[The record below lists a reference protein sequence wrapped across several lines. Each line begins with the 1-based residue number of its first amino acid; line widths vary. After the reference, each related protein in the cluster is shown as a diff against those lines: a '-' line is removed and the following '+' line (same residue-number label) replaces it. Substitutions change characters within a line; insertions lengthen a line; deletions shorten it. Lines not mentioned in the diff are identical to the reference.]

1 MATKRRRLKTKKKN
15 NRKTKKV
22 GGVKTIDKAAGWLF
36 GDDLKAAA
44 AEKAARAAAEKKEE
58 EGIEMSTR
66 ENLSD
71 NQATV
76 VGVDGTDES
85 LDEIKM
91 QFPQRNP
98 NRRKSPKILP
108 SLNQSPREDMF
119 DLLEEADNNTN
130 IIESEPKLAD
140 IAEVARKV
148 SLALR
153 NSAESM
159 KVEKEGEGLVN
170 AEDVNVDESV
180 EEEEAEEDVS
190 EAEAEADESVE
201 EEDLSEPTEEELAEM
216 VNDAEKQQS
225 NAVYNANI
233 SLLGVAAS
241 NVADAIA
248 NILKTNEVEGAVAPI
263 PSVVTS
269 PVLIED
275 TNNFALVVRN
285 PDTLKAKTVVGETK
299 GECKSVDIEITEEE
313 EDGAFSFKGMTEP
326 NEKECKDKKFLL
338 KLHPDKYPKE
348 CEDKATKNFQNFKTF
363 CARFKDSADD
373 NTVTDEEIEKAL
385 ERLKQLNATT
395 KRLTYQV
402 NVEISDINQLKNFM
416 SYDLVKIFNSEI
428 DEYIKSQRYDNI
440 GSIKDVISQI
450 ETSLKELSEAIE
462 EAKKRLDYHPTDSVP
477 SESKSEV
484 QEDNP
489 IDVNMPGDVV
499 QSILPDVVPPD
510 VVPPIVTPPTVTPPT
525 VTPPIVTP
533 PIVTPPIVTPPI
545 DPTSQYAASNT
556 KKNQPTSKFN
566 MTFKKKPTIVRPRFD
581 PSIQSNLR
589 IGYNKDLIPNP
600 ELIIIKINKTGLTIN
615 NELVD
620 TKDKWDAAREKY
632 LGFGKNTS
640 EYKMPTYTKGE
651 LKFIIDIE
659 AQKMAAYIN
668 GGKEILINDIKQL
681 DEFKSALNKVTKSIF
696 R

>member
-15 NRKTKKV
+15 NKTKKV

-36 GDDLKAAA
+36 GDDLKQAA

-58 EGIEMSTR
+58 EGIEMSMR

-98 NRRKSPKILP
+98 NRRKSPKMRP
-108 SLNQSPREDMF
+108 SLNESPDEDIY
-119 DLLEEADNNTN
+119 DLLDKADNNTS

-159 KVEKEGEGLVN
+159 KVEKEGEGLVK
-170 AEDVNVDESV
+170 AEEVNVDES
-180 EEEEAEEDVS
+180 ES
-190 EAEAEADESVE
+190 EE

-363 CARFKDSADD
+363 CARFKDSTND

-395 KRLTYQV
+395 KQLIYQV

-510 VVPPIVTPPTVTPPT
+510 VVPPIVTPPTVTPPI

-632 LGFGKNTS
+632 LGFGKIPS
-640 EYKMPTYTKGE
+640 EYNMPTYTKGE